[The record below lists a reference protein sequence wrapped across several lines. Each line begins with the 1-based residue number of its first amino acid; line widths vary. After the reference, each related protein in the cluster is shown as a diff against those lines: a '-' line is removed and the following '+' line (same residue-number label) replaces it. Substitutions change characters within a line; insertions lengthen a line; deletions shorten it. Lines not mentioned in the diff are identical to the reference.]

1 MNLTY
6 RVIISSKAQKQAKK
20 LNKKIAHRIINWLI
34 DNIDNTT
41 NPRQHGKALTGHL
54 KGFWRYRVG
63 DYRIICDI
71 KDDELIIL
79 AITIAHR
86 REVYK

>member
-1 MNLTY
+1 MNLAY
-6 RVIISSKAQKQAKK
+6 KVQLEKKALKQLRKLDAINQRNISSF
-20 LNKKIAHRIINWLI
+20 INTHLQG
-34 DNIDNTT
+34 TYT
-41 NPRQHGKALTGHL
+41 PRQHGKALTGHL

>member
-1 MNLTY
+1 MNLAY
-6 RVIISSKAQKQAKK
+6 KVQLEKKALKQLRK
-20 LNKKIAHRIINWLI
+20 LDAINQRNIATFI
-34 DNIDNTT
+34 DTHLQGT
-41 NPRQHGKALTGHL
+41 HAPRQHGKALTGHL
-54 KGFWRYRVG
+54 KGLWRYRVG

-86 REVYK
+86 RDVYK

>member
-1 MNLTY
+1 MNLAY
-6 RVIISSKAQKQAKK
+6 KVQLEKKALKQLRK
-20 LNKKIAHRIINWLI
+20 LDAINQRNIATFI
-34 DNIDNTT
+34 DTHLQGT
-41 NPRQHGKALTGHL
+41 HAPRKQGKALTGHL